1 MLGYDKVSKKN
12 RVTDGNDS
20 GKNDWHF
27 NWLSG
32 MCSYQDEIK
41 YCEHVCCASQDKV
54 QPVEEGAEDTLP
66 MGTRKLA
73 PHNSPIP
80 VPLNKISNLIC

>member
-1 MLGYDKVSKKN
+1 
-12 RVTDGNDS
+12 
-20 GKNDWHF
+20 
-27 NWLSG
+27 

-41 YCEHVCCASQDKV
+41 YCEHVCCASQDNV
-54 QPVEEGAEDTLP
+54 QPVEKGAEDTLP

-80 VPLNKISNLIC
+80 ALLNKISNLICWNSSKEKKYRKKAVIRF